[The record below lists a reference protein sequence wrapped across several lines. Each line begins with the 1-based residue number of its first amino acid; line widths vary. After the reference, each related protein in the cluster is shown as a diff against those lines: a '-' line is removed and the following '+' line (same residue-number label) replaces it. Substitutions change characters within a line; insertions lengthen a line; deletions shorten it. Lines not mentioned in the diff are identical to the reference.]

1 MGYRN
6 DTQPDLRNFDI
17 GGAFMGG
24 YRDALEDNRRK
35 QLVELEQRQ
44 QGFQEQRY
52 GDMMAQQQQQA
63 QAQAQSAQK
72 DQALKR
78 SYARYISGDK
88 SALQAIAQLE
98 GLSPEDLQGV
108 DPDQFV
114 QASIAANH
122 PEILKALQ
130 GDGGNNDPYTLSPGS
145 GRYDA
150 KGKLIV
156 QQPFAPANDRIV
168 MMGGGYSAVDPR
180 SHEVTALTTPQQER
194 EAAAGLKAAEAG
206 ASAQAQA
213 GVEGTQKA
221 VGQQS
226 ALGLWDQALSG
237 LREGLAGTETGPI
250 MGRLPAFT
258 GAQQKAESAV
268 AALAPVL
275 KQIFRVAGEGTF
287 TDRDQAMLLDMI
299 PTRKVDE
306 SVREDVIA
314 NIDSIVRAKLNSAQ
328 AFQVAPSAQGGGK
341 RLSPEEASRLPPGS
355 KFIGLD
361 GKPRVKH

>member
-1 MGYRN
+1 MGYR
-6 DTQPDLRNFDI
+6 DVQPDPRYFNF

-24 YRDALEDNRRK
+24 YNDAIENKRRQELVDLEK
-35 QLVELEQRQ
+35 RQ
-44 QGFQEQRY
+44 QGFYEQRY
-52 GDMMAQQQQQA
+52 ADQQSQMQQQA
-63 QAQAQSAQK
+63 QAQALQQE
-72 DQALKR
+72 QNQQV
-78 SYARYISGDK
+78 YAEYFKSKGLDPRIAMTDGADELFAHLIEQDK
-88 SALQAIAQLE
+88 KGSSEE
-98 GLSPEDLQGV
+98 G
-108 DPDQFV
+108 
-114 QASIAANH
+114 
-122 PEILKALQ
+122 
-130 GDGGNNDPYTLSPGS
+130 YTLSPGS
-145 GRYDA
+145 GRYGPD
-150 KGKLIV
+150 GKLIN
-156 QQPFAPANDRIV
+156 QQPFAPPNDRIV
-168 MMGGGYSAVDPR
+168 MMGGGLSAVDPR
-180 SHEVTALTTPQQER
+180 SHEITPLTTLQQER
-194 EAAAGLKAAEAG
+194 DAAAAMKSAEAS

-221 VGQQS
+221 VAQNA

-250 MGRLPAFT
+250 AGRIPAFT

-328 AFQVAPSAQGGGK
+328 AFQVGGK
-341 RLSPEEASRLPPGS
+341 PAED
-355 KFIGLD
+355 KFIV
-361 GKPRVKH
+361 GKTYKDANGNTAKYLGNGKWQ